1 MARHS
6 HWHNIQ
12 LKKGKTDAKR
22 AGAFSKLSKNI
33 TVAARDGGGDPSF
46 NFKLRMAVDAAKAV
60 SMPRDN
66 IERAIAR
73 GTGDGEGGAIE
84 EVVYEGF
91 GPGGVAIVV
100 VCLTDNRN
108 RSVADV
114 KTAASKSGGSI
125 GASGSVM
132 WMFEK
137 KGVVSVMDASTV
149 KDRDGFDLAMID
161 AGADDV
167 QDMEGGL
174 RVLCSIQAFQ
184 TVVAA
189 VSAQGITPDAAA
201 IEYIAKTTTE
211 VTDDAVADELGK
223 FLEIIDDLDDVDAV
237 FTNEA

>member
-12 LKKGKTDAKR
+12 LKKGKTDARR
-22 AGAFSKLSKNI
+22 AGAFSKLAKNI
-33 TVAARDGGGDPSF
+33 VVAAREGGGDVSF

-73 GTGDGEGGAIE
+73 GTGDGEGGTIE

-91 GPGGVAIVV
+91 APGGVAIVV

-114 KTAASKSGGSI
+114 KTAASKNGGSI

-132 WMFEK
+132 WMFDK
-137 KGVVSVMDASTV
+137 KGVVSVMDASV
-149 KDRDGFDLAMID
+149 IKDRDGFDLAMID

-174 RVLCSIQAFQ
+174 RVLCSIPSFQ
-184 TVVAA
+184 SVVAA
-189 VSAQGITPDAAA
+189 VNTQGITPDAAA

>member
-22 AGAFSKLSKNI
+22 AGAFSKLAKNI
-33 TVAARDGGGDPSF
+33 TVAARDGGGDPAF

-73 GTGDGEGGAIE
+73 GTGGGEGGVIE

-91 GPGGVAIVV
+91 GPGGVAMVV

-114 KTAASKSGGSI
+114 KTAASKNGGSI

-137 KGVVSVMDASTV
+137 KGVVSIMDASTI
-149 KDRDGFDLAMID
+149 KSRDAFDLAMID
-161 AGADDV
+161 AGADDI
-167 QDMEGGL
+167 QEMDGGL
-174 RVLCSIQAFQ
+174 RVLCSIPALQS
-184 TVVAA
+184 VVAA
-189 VSAQGITPDAAA
+189 VNAQGATLGVAA
-201 IEYIAKTTTE
+201 IEYVAKTTTE
-211 VTDDAVADELGK
+211 VTDNAVADELVK
-223 FLEIIDDLDDVDAV
+223 FIEIIDDLDDVDAV
-237 FTNEA
+237 YTNEA

>member
-22 AGAFSKLSKNI
+22 AGAFSKLAKNI

-73 GTGDGEGGAIE
+73 GTGEGEGGTIE

-91 GPGGVAIVV
+91 APGGVAMII

-108 RSVADV
+108 RSVAEV
-114 KTAASKSGGSI
+114 KTAASKNGGSI

-137 KGVVSVMDASTV
+137 KGVVSIVDASV
-149 KDRDGFDLAMID
+149 VQDRDAFDLAMID
-161 AGADDV
+161 AGADDI
-167 QDMEGGL
+167 QDLDGGL
-174 RVLCSIQAFQ
+174 RVLCSIPSFQ
-184 TVVAA
+184 VVVAA
-189 VSAQGITPDAAA
+189 VNAQGVAPDVAA
-201 IEYIAKTTTE
+201 IEYVAKTTTE
-211 VTDDAVADELGK
+211 VTDDAVADELEK
-223 FLEIIDDLDDVDAV
+223 FLEIMDDLDDVDAV
-237 FTNEA
+237 YTNEA